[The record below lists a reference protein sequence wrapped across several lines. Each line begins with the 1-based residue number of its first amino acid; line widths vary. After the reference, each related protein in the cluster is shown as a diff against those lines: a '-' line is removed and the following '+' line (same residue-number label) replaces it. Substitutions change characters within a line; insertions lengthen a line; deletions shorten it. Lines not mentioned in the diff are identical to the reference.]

1 MNPAASRKLTRAI
14 HLAGLAATTA
24 LLATPA
30 LAEQWRGWN
39 IHPPEYPNSIA
50 LETFAKEVDERT
62 EGRITPKVYHN
73 AVLGDQPDAIEQTRN
88 GALDFGNFNMGP
100 MGPMVPAANVLSL
113 PFIFESEERMYEL
126 MDGEIGERFAAAMEE
141 QGLVALGW
149 FGAGSRS
156 LYNTDHPVE
165 TPEDVQGMKVRV
177 MNNDLYVDMIDALG
191 GNATPMAYGE
201 VYQSLTTGVID
212 GAENNFPSY
221 ESSGHYE
228 VAGYYS
234 LTNHLVIPECLCM
247 ARSTWDELS
256 EEDQAAVREAGQVA
270 TEQQRELWE
279 ERTAASRQT
288 ALDAGVEINEVPDKS
303 EFQALMQ
310 PVYEGFL
317 AENPDLASLVD
328 DIRAAQAD

>member
-1 MNPAASRKLTRAI
+1 MSSARHATNAAI
-14 HLAGLAATTA
+14 LAALTA
-24 LLATPA
+24 SVGLVASPA
-30 LAEQWRGWN
+30 MAEQWRGWN

-50 LETFAKEVDERT
+50 LETFAKQVDDKT
-62 EGRITPKVYHN
+62 DGRITPKVYHN

-113 PFIFESEERMYEL
+113 PFIFESEEAMYEL
-126 MDGEIGERFAAAMEE
+126 MDGEIGDRFAAAMEE
-141 QGLVALGW
+141 QGLIAIGW

-156 LYNTDHPVE
+156 LYNTDHPVQ
-165 TPEDVQGMKVRV
+165 TPDDVKGMKVRV
-177 MNNDLYVDMIDALG
+177 MNNDLYVEMIDALG

-228 VAGYYS
+228 VARYYS
-234 LTNHLVIPECLCM
+234 LTNHLVIPECLCV
-247 ARSTWDELS
+247 ARSSWEQLS
-256 EEDQAAVREAGQVA
+256 ADDQAAIREAAAIA
-270 TEQQRELWE
+270 TSEQRELWAQ
-279 ERTAASRQT
+279 RTEASRQK
-288 ALDAGVEINEVPDKS
+288 ALDAGVEINEVPDKAA
-303 EFQALMQ
+303 FQTLME
-310 PVYEGFL
+310 PVYDGFL
-317 AENPDLASLVD
+317 SDNPDLASLVD

>member
-1 MNPAASRKLTRAI
+1 MSSARHATNAAI
-14 HLAGLAATTA
+14 LAALTA
-24 LLATPA
+24 SVGLVASPA
-30 LAEQWRGWN
+30 MAEQWRGWN

-50 LETFAKEVDERT
+50 LETFAKQVDDKT
-62 EGRITPKVYHN
+62 DGRITPKVYHN

-113 PFIFESEERMYEL
+113 PFIFESEEAMYEL
-126 MDGEIGERFAAAMEE
+126 MDGEIGDRFAAAMEE
-141 QGLVALGW
+141 QGLIAIGW

-156 LYNTDHPVE
+156 LYNTDHPVQ
-165 TPEDVQGMKVRV
+165 TPDDVKGMKVRV
-177 MNNDLYVDMIDALG
+177 MNNDLYVEMIDALG

-228 VAGYYS
+228 VARYYS
-234 LTNHLVIPECLCM
+234 LTNHLVIPECLCV
-247 ARSTWDELS
+247 ARSSWEQLS
-256 EEDQAAVREAGQVA
+256 AEDQAAIREAAAIA
-270 TEQQRELWE
+270 TSEQRELWAQ
-279 ERTAASRQT
+279 RTEASRQK
-288 ALDAGVEINEVPDKS
+288 ALDAGVEINEVPDKTA
-303 EFQALMQ
+303 FQTLME
-310 PVYEGFL
+310 PVYDGFL
-317 AENPDLASLVD
+317 SDNPDLASLVD

>member
-1 MNPAASRKLTRAI
+1 MSSARHATNAAI
-14 HLAGLAATTA
+14 LAALTA
-24 LLATPA
+24 SVGLVASPA
-30 LAEQWRGWN
+30 MAEQWRGWN

-50 LETFAKEVDERT
+50 LETFAKQVDDKT
-62 EGRITPKVYHN
+62 DGRITPKVYHN

-113 PFIFESEERMYEL
+113 PFIFESEEAMYEL
-126 MDGEIGERFAAAMEE
+126 MDGEIGDRFAAAMEE
-141 QGLVALGW
+141 QGLIAIGW

-156 LYNTDHPVE
+156 LYNTDHPVQ
-165 TPEDVQGMKVRV
+165 TPDDVKGMKVRV
-177 MNNDLYVDMIDALG
+177 MNNDLYVEMIDALG

-228 VAGYYS
+228 VARYYS
-234 LTNHLVIPECLCM
+234 LTNHLVIPECLCV
-247 ARSTWDELS
+247 ARSSWEQLS
-256 EEDQAAVREAGQVA
+256 ADDQAAIREAAAIA
-270 TEQQRELWE
+270 TSEQRELWAQ
-279 ERTAASRQT
+279 RTEASRQK
-288 ALDAGVEINEVPDKS
+288 ALDAGVEINEVPDKTA
-303 EFQALMQ
+303 FQTLME
-310 PVYEGFL
+310 PVYDGFL
-317 AENPDLASLVD
+317 SDNPDLASLVD

>member
-1 MNPAASRKLTRAI
+1 MCSARHATNAAI
-14 HLAGLAATTA
+14 LAAVTA
-24 LLATPA
+24 SVGLVATPA
-30 LAEQWRGWN
+30 MAEQWRGWN

-50 LETFAKEVDERT
+50 LETFAKQVDDKT
-62 EGRITPKVYHN
+62 DGRITPKVYHN

-113 PFIFESEERMYEL
+113 PFIFESEEAMYEL
-126 MDGEIGERFAAAMEE
+126 MDGEIGDRFAAAMEE
-141 QGLVALGW
+141 QGLIAIGW

-156 LYNTDHPVE
+156 LYNTDHPVQ
-165 TPEDVQGMKVRV
+165 TPDDVKGMKVRV
-177 MNNDLYVDMIDALG
+177 MNNDLYVEMIDALG

-228 VAGYYS
+228 VARYYS
-234 LTNHLVIPECLCM
+234 LTNHLVIPECLCV
-247 ARSTWDELS
+247 ARSSWEQLS
-256 EEDQAAVREAGQVA
+256 ADDQAAIREAAAIA
-270 TEQQRELWE
+270 TSEQRELWAQ
-279 ERTAASRQT
+279 RTEASRQK
-288 ALDAGVEINEVPDKS
+288 ALDAGVEINEVPDKTA
-303 EFQALMQ
+303 FQTLME
-310 PVYEGFL
+310 PVYDGFL
-317 AENPDLASLVD
+317 SDNPDLASLVD

>member
-1 MNPAASRKLTRAI
+1 MSSARHAANAAI
-14 HLAGLAATTA
+14 LAAVTA
-24 LLATPA
+24 SVGLVATPA
-30 LAEQWRGWN
+30 MAEQWRGWN

-50 LETFAKEVDERT
+50 LETFAKQVEDKT
-62 EGRITPKVYHN
+62 DGRITPKVYHN

-113 PFIFESEERMYEL
+113 PFIFESEEAMYEL
-126 MDGEIGERFAAAMEE
+126 MDGEIGDRFAAAMEE
-141 QGLVALGW
+141 QGLIAIGW

-156 LYNTDHPVE
+156 LYNTDHPVQ
-165 TPEDVQGMKVRV
+165 TPDDVKGMKVRV
-177 MNNDLYVDMIDALG
+177 MNNDLYVEMIDALG

-228 VAGYYS
+228 VARYYS
-234 LTNHLVIPECLCM
+234 LTNHLVIPECLCV
-247 ARSTWDELS
+247 ARSSWEQLS
-256 EEDQAAVREAGQVA
+256 ADDQAAIREAAAIA
-270 TEQQRELWE
+270 TSEQRELWAQ
-279 ERTAASRQT
+279 RTEASRQK
-288 ALDAGVEINEVPDKS
+288 ALDAGVEINEVPDKTA
-303 EFQALMQ
+303 FQTLME
-310 PVYEGFL
+310 PVYDGFL
-317 AENPDLASLVD
+317 SDNPDLASLVD

>member
-1 MNPAASRKLTRAI
+1 MSSARHATNAAI
-14 HLAGLAATTA
+14 LAAVTA
-24 LLATPA
+24 SVGLVATPA
-30 LAEQWRGWN
+30 MAEQWRGWN

-50 LETFAKEVDERT
+50 LETFAKQVDDKT
-62 EGRITPKVYHN
+62 DGRITPKVYHN

-113 PFIFESEERMYEL
+113 PFIFESEEAMYEL
-126 MDGEIGERFAAAMEE
+126 MDGEIGDRFAAAMEE
-141 QGLVALGW
+141 QGLIAIGW

-156 LYNTDHPVE
+156 LYNTDHPVQ
-165 TPEDVQGMKVRV
+165 TPDDVKGMKVRV
-177 MNNDLYVDMIDALG
+177 MNNDLYVEMIDALG

-228 VAGYYS
+228 VARYYS
-234 LTNHLVIPECLCM
+234 LTNHLVIPECLCV
-247 ARSTWDELS
+247 ARSSWEQLS
-256 EEDQAAVREAGQVA
+256 ADDQAAIREAAAIA
-270 TEQQRELWE
+270 TSEQRELWAQ
-279 ERTAASRQT
+279 RTEASRQK
-288 ALDAGVEINEVPDKS
+288 ALDAGVEINEVPDKTA
-303 EFQALMQ
+303 FQTLME
-310 PVYEGFL
+310 PVYDGFL
-317 AENPDLASLVD
+317 SDNPDLASLVD